1 MISPRRSSSETHDG
15 PTREAMIHC
24 CQNRQVALTLLR
36 RVGPRQETRY
46 ADDLAARRTA
56 LDAVQL
62 DVVLL
67 QQTGRELVLALLDL
81 RPCLLVNRVGKG
93 RELVQGSE
101 RKTDDAPRVQTLSVR
116 ALWTMLASVKEVT
129 QTVLEV

>member
-1 MISPRRSSSETHDG
+1 
-15 PTREAMIHC
+15 MIHC

-36 RVGPRQETRY
+36 RLGPRQETRY
-46 ADDLAARRTA
+46 ADDLAARRAA

-62 DVVLL
+62 DVILL
-67 QQTGRELVLALLDL
+67 QQTGRELVLVFLNL
-81 RPCLLVNRVGKG
+81 RLRLLVDRIGKG

-101 RKTDDAPRVQTLSVR
+101 RETDDAPGVQTLTER